1 MLWRGSVKNYRLALQ
16 TILIVAVLVGLRALL
31 FAVGVEGI
39 QPSALVSSIIGGGV
53 FVMGLVV
60 AGTLS
65 DYRDAERAP
74 TDLAGGLYSI
84 LRDTESMSHVWGKP
98 DMARLRDRLVEVV
111 NALRHDIDAGDT
123 RECQAAIEELSES
136 FLELEE
142 SDVPA
147 NYVVRL
153 RQEQAGLR
161 KAVLRIYH
169 IQREEFLPSAYAMI
183 VSFVVMII
191 ALLMFTKIEGQ
202 IETLV
207 TLAFLSFFFLYLLR
221 LLNVINKPF
230 KVGRERGDDDVSLFL
245 LYEFVVHARVAGQDL
260 TSEQVVEIAERI
272 EEHEQAAAAADNETT
287 ETPADEGAPA
297 DLHEV
302 IDAVTSGSEEQGPAS
317 AGKGGT

>member
-230 KVGRERGDDDVSLFL
+230 KVGQERGDDDVSLFL

-272 EEHEQAAAAADNETT
+272 EEHEQAAAAADNGDDRN
-287 ETPADEGAPA
+287 AR
-297 DLHEV
+297 
-302 IDAVTSGSEEQGPAS
+302 
-317 AGKGGT
+317 